1 MSRFNVVTTVSDFE
15 RKVRAAASGSLTGT
29 VESIPSV
36 PFPAGPEEIL
46 ARQSGEP
53 LEVILIGPGV
63 PIDRAIK
70 LASLFDLMFPE
81 ISVVLVHE
89 TNEAV
94 AVQAMRSGVRDI
106 LLPDADI
113 DTVRIMLERASLS
126 AASRRRGLT
135 LPNEPERESGRVI
148 AVMSPKGGVGKTTVA
163 TNLAIGLAKLAP
175 MSVVLV
181 DFDVQFGDVASGL
194 QLNPEHTLSDA
205 VGSTAANDSMVLK
218 AYLTVHTAGI
228 YVLAAPLN
236 PVDSEHISGEQV
248 GHVLAQLAAE
258 FAYVVVDSSPGLG
271 EHVIATLEHASDV
284 VWVCG
289 MDIPSIRGLRAGL
302 QVLQEINLVPPGRH
316 VVLNFADKY
325 SGLRVQDVEETLG
338 IPVDVVLPRSRSI
351 PLSTNRGIPLLQA
364 AGRDSAVKGLKKLVN
379 RFDPRW
385 LSKPQKKL
393 HRRVEIS

>member
-1 MSRFNVVTTVSDFE
+1 MSRFNVITTSPEFE
-15 RKVRAAASGSLTGT
+15 RRVRAAANGSLTGT
-29 VESIPSV
+29 VQSIPSI
-36 PFPAGPEEIL
+36 PFPSGPEEIL
-46 ARQSGEP
+46 GRQTGEP
-53 LEVILIGPGV
+53 LEVILLGPGV
-63 PIDRAIK
+63 PVDKAIK
-70 LASLFDLMFPE
+70 LASVFDLMYPE
-81 ISVVLVHE
+81 ISVILVHE
-89 TNEAV
+89 TTEVV
-94 AVQAMRSGVRDI
+94 AVQAMRSGVRD
-106 LLPDADI
+106 LLNPDADT
-113 DTVRIMLERASLS
+113 DTVRVMLERASLA

-135 LPNEPERESGRVI
+135 PPNEPEREAGRVI

-194 QLNPEHTLSDA
+194 QLSPEHTLSDA
-205 VGSTAANDSMVLK
+205 VKGAAANDSMVLK
-218 AYLTVHTAGI
+218 AYLTVHPAGI

-236 PVDSEHISGEQV
+236 PIESEHISGEQA

-289 MDIPSIRGLRAGL
+289 MDIPSIKGLRAGL
-302 QVLQEINLVPPGRH
+302 GLLHEINLLPEGRH

-338 IPVDVVLPRSRSI
+338 VPVDVVLPRSRSI
-351 PLSTNRGIPLLQA
+351 PLSTNRGVPLLQDNVRDTA
-364 AGRDSAVKGLKKLVN
+364 AKGLRKLVS
-379 RFDPRW
+379 RFDPK
-385 LSKPQKKL
+385 LMSKPQKKV
-393 HRRVEIS
+393 HRRVVIS